1 MFKILWIIGNGFD
14 INLGLNTG
22 YRSFLLNKYFADGT
36 SNKYRDELVGRL
48 GDFDPGSQSNLWSDL
63 ELLLG
68 ETTKLYEDDVELFH
82 ETFEDIQQQLLEYVA
97 QESQRLPDVFPPA
110 TITEFKDS
118 LCLFSRRLAPL
129 DRVDAISELA
139 PLDNAWVS
147 AISLNYTRAF
157 DSFWNAA
164 CQNGRLHLQM
174 LGDEVNYYYEDR
186 LLHLHGGVDDLGNG
200 ASPVFGVSDHSQIS
214 SVPLSNDADF
224 TELWIKSQRNAGI
237 LRNNNTQDMAD
248 LVSSANLICIYG
260 CSLGRSDAYIWK
272 EVGKNIVSSVT
283 PLYIFDYELPDRRS
297 GSYRRF
303 QKQRQMLIDTFLSVA
318 EIKGSDKELAVKRI
332 VPVESSRL
340 FRFGSRLKLD
350 E

>member
-36 SNKYRDELVGRL
+36 SNKYRHELVGRL

-110 TITEFKDS
+110 AITEFKDS

-157 DSFWNAA
+157 DAFWNAA

-174 LGDEVNYYYEDR
+174 LGDE
-186 LLHLHGGVDDLGNG
+186 
-200 ASPVFGVSDHSQIS
+200 SIII
-214 SVPLSNDADF
+214 
-224 TELWIKSQRNAGI
+224 T
-237 LRNNNTQDMAD
+237 
-248 LVSSANLICIYG
+248 
-260 CSLGRSDAYIWK
+260 
-272 EVGKNIVSSVT
+272 
-283 PLYIFDYELPDRRS
+283 
-297 GSYRRF
+297 
-303 QKQRQMLIDTFLSVA
+303 
-318 EIKGSDKELAVKRI
+318 RI
-332 VPVESSRL
+332 VFFIYMEVL
-340 FRFGSRLKLD
+340 MI
-350 E
+350 